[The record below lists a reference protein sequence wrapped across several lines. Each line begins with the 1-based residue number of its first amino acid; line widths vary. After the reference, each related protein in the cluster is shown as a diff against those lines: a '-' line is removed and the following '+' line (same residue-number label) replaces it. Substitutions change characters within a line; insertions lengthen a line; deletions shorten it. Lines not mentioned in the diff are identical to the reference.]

1 MCFYKWLQTDA
12 NIVFCSY
19 VLYCFYPWP
28 YILNVQIWSHKTID
42 IFSVA
47 IDVFLNLF
55 WKICPLFMQ
64 ILITCLKCFRASF
77 FAFLLQRKHA
87 LETRLPMINLIFPTS
102 LLFLFN
108 VNVQCCA
115 VPFIY
120 ITVLQEKS
128 KWGNVVEGWVII
140 ICFKIL
146 ACLISGSFFELLF
159 SLFLMEFIMTII
171 NIYIIIITIVMV
183 IFLFLL
189 LFL

>member
-1 MCFYKWLQTDA
+1 
-12 NIVFCSY
+12 
-19 VLYCFYPWP
+19 
-28 YILNVQIWSHKTID
+28 
-42 IFSVA
+42 
-47 IDVFLNLF
+47 
-55 WKICPLFMQ
+55 
-64 ILITCLKCFRASF
+64 
-77 FAFLLQRKHA
+77 
-87 LETRLPMINLIFPTS
+87 MINLIFPTS

-159 SLFLMEFIMTII
+159 SLFLMEFILSII

-189 LFL
+189 LFLLFWLLISSSINKGVGCISFTPLFDIIIFIIILICFVFSFFCKCMYLCFISPNFPFYTIG